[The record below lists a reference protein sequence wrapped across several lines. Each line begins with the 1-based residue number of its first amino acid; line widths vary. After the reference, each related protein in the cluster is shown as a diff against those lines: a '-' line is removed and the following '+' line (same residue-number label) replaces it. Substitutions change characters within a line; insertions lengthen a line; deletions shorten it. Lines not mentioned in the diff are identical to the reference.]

1 MASVRKVFL
10 IGYFC
15 AAAGVLAGAQGTD
28 TAPKA
33 PAPSAATQTT
43 PNDPLGRDTPRGTV
57 MGFLR
62 AAQDENYSVA
72 VQYFQPPSARHHA
85 KPDEEQELAAQ
96 LLTVINQKILASS
109 LDSFSRDAQGR
120 LDDGLPP
127 DQELLTGVRESSGT
141 FSIALVRVVGDRGHN
156 IWLFS
161 RRSLDTIPETY
172 DSLQFSDF
180 ERKLPAVL
188 TKNRFLSMPLWQWL
202 AILLALPVAL
212 IIGWALSLIPRLAL
226 RYYRKRR
233 NASLIPQFPI
243 FHIGPGTLF
252 LSAFIHYIFVFMIGA
267 SIVYRQ
273 YYRRVL
279 WAFMAIAAYWLVT
292 RTTSEV
298 SQRITQRLT
307 LSGRMAERSVV
318 SLGRRVLE
326 VFAFIV
332 IGLIALSA
340 SGVNVTAALAGLG
353 IGGLAI
359 GLGAQKTFENLLGG
373 ISILTDKAL
382 QIGDSCRIGDQ
393 RGTVEDIGLRSTKL
407 RTEDRTVVS
416 IPNGTVASAVLENYR
431 QRDKI
436 LFRQTVRLR
445 YDLAP
450 DHIRYALQ
458 ELRAILKQNN
468 QIEDASARVR
478 LLRFGDVGTEVEVYA
493 YVLVREFVEFLSI
506 QESLLLSIVDTLER
520 TGAAV
525 AFPSQ
530 ATLIAKD
537 SGIDPEKEKAAKAA
551 IQNTRKAGSKN
562 DSTANT

>member
-551 IQNTRKAGSKN
+551 IQNTRMAGSKN

>member
-15 AAAGVLAGAQGTD
+15 AAAGVLAGSQGAV
-28 TAPKA
+28 TAPKT

-43 PNDPLGRDTPRGTV
+43 PTDPLGRDTPRGTV

-72 VQYFQPPSARHHA
+72 AQYFQPPSARHHA
-85 KPDEEQELAAQ
+85 KPDEEQDLAAQ

-109 LDSFSRDAQGR
+109 LDSFSREAQGR

-127 DQELLTGVRESSGT
+127 DQELLTGVSESSGI
-141 FSIALVRVVGDRGHN
+141 FSIALVRVVDDRGHN

-180 ERKLPAVL
+180 ERKLPAIL

-202 AILLALPVAL
+202 GILLAIPVAL
-212 IIGWALSLIPRLAL
+212 IIGWALLLIPRLAL
-226 RYYRKRR
+226 RDYRKRR
-233 NASLIPQFPI
+233 NSSLIPRFPI

-279 WAFMAIAAYWLVT
+279 WIFIAVAVYWLVT
-292 RTTSEV
+292 RITSEV
-298 SQRITQRLT
+298 STRITQRLT

-340 SGVNVTAALAGLG
+340 LGVNVTAALAGLG

-393 RGTVEDIGLRSTKL
+393 RGTVEDIGLRSTQL

-458 ELRAILKQNN
+458 ELRAVLRQNN

-478 LLRFGDVGTEVEVYA
+478 LLRFGDVGIEVEVYA
-493 YVLVREFVEFLSI
+493 YVLVREFVEYLAI

-530 ATLIAKD
+530 ATLLAKD
-537 SGIDPEKEKAAKAA
+537 AGIDAEKEKAAKAA
-551 IQNTRKAGSKN
+551 IQDTRKGGSKS
-562 DSTANT
+562 DSTPS